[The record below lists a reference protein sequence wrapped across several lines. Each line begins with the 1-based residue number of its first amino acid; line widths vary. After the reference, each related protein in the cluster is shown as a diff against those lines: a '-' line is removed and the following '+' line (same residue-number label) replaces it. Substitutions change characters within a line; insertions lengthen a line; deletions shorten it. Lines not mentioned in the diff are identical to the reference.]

1 MEDGSSCI
9 MFGIQLL
16 AVLVG
21 GGVGRMAASSIMF
34 GIQLL
39 AVMVVVV
46 WGGWQQLYYVW
57 NTAVSSDGGGGV
69 WRMAAIVLCLEY
81 SCWQ

>member
-1 MEDGSSCI
+1 
-9 MFGIQLL
+9 
-16 AVLVG
+16 
-21 GGVGRMAASSIMF
+21 MF

-46 WGGWQQLYYVW
+46 LVKVA
-57 NTAVSSDGGGGV
+57 AV
-69 WRMAAIVLCLEY
+69 VLCLEY

>member
-1 MEDGSSCI
+1 

-46 WGGWQQLYYVW
+46 VWEEWQQV
-57 NTAVSSDGGGGV
+57 
-69 WRMAAIVLCLEY
+69 VLCLEY

>member
-1 MEDGSSCI
+1 

-16 AVLVG
+16 AVVIRVAVW
-21 GGVGRMAASSIMF
+21 GVCSSSSMF

-46 WGGWQQLYYVW
+46 WGGWQQ
-57 NTAVSSDGGGGV
+57 
-69 WRMAAIVLCLEY
+69 
-81 SCWQ
+81 

>member
-1 MEDGSSCI
+1 MAATSI

-16 AVLVG
+16 AVMVVVV
-21 GGVGRMAASSIMF
+21 GGVGRIAASSIMF

-46 WGGWQQLYYVW
+46 CEGWQQ
-57 NTAVSSDGGGGV
+57 
-69 WRMAAIVLCLEY
+69 
-81 SCWQ
+81 

>member
-1 MEDGSSCI
+1 

-16 AVLVG
+16 ALVIVVG
-21 GGVGRMAASSIMF
+21 GGVGRMAATSIMF

-39 AVMVVVV
+39 AVMVGNGV
-46 WGGWQQLYYVW
+46 GRIA
-57 NTAVSSDGGGGV
+57 AV
-69 WRMAAIVLCLEY
+69 VLCLEY

>member
-16 AVLVG
+16 AVIVVVLCG
-21 GGVGRMAASSIMF
+21 GMAAISIMF

-39 AVMVVVV
+39 AVMVV
-46 WGGWQQLYYVW
+46 
-57 NTAVSSDGGGGV
+57 GGGV
-69 WRMAAIVLCLEY
+69 GRTAAVELCLEY